1 MSARHYSLSGKLQVG
16 DVLWAEFRPAGN
28 RHSLP
33 LGREAELWYPLR
45 YPVGCSSN
53 CARPVQYEESS
64 LMKRIAILGSTGS
77 IGRSTLSV
85 VESYPDR
92 FQVATLAAG
101 NNAELAFEQAVRWK
115 PRVVSLADEA
125 AAHALQARLRQVG
138 LGKTEIEVVHG
149 AAGTVRVATHP
160 EVDFVVS
167 AIVGVS
173 GLEATYE
180 AVCAG
185 KTVGLANKE
194 CLVVAGELI
203 TAEARKQ
210 GKPLLPIDSE
220 HNAVHQCLRG
230 GRMDEMERI
239 WLTASGGPFLK
250 TPKSEFASITVQQA
264 LNHPTWKMGQRITI
278 DSATLMNK
286 GFEVIEACRLFN
298 LPPSRVQVIVHPQST
313 IHSMVEFVDGS
324 ILAQFSVTDMRLPIL
339 YALTFPE
346 RVESA
351 MHFPV
356 MDLRHLEFL
365 PPDMEKF
372 PCLSLAYEAAE
383 AGGAKTVA
391 LNAADEV
398 AVAAFLQGRIGF
410 DSIPTIIGEVLS
422 ATEVGKLESITQ
434 VLAADSEARARAR
447 QRLEQLSGGSAGSRP
462 VPTAVR
468 VE

>member
-1 MSARHYSLSGKLQVG
+1 
-16 DVLWAEFRPAGN
+16 
-28 RHSLP
+28 
-33 LGREAELWYPLR
+33 
-45 YPVGCSSN
+45 
-53 CARPVQYEESS
+53 
-64 LMKRIAILGSTGS
+64 MKRIAILGSTGS

-101 NNAELAFEQAVRWK
+101 SNIELALEQAVRWK
-115 PRVVSLADEA
+115 PRVLSLAQEPDA
-125 AAHALQARLRQVG
+125 TTLRARLRSAG
-138 LGKTEIEVVHG
+138 LSEIEVVHS

-180 AVCAG
+180 AVRAG

-230 GRMDEMERI
+230 GRMGTDEDHSISEVERI
-239 WLTASGGPFLK
+239 WLTASGGPFLN
-250 TPKSEFASITVQQA
+250 TLKSEFASITVQQA
-264 LNHPTWKMGQRITI
+264 LNHPTWKMGKRITI

-286 GFEVIEACRLFN
+286 GFEVIEACRLFKV
-298 LPPSRVQVIVHPQST
+298 PPERVQVIVHPQST

-324 ILAQFSVTDMRLPIL
+324 ILAQISVTDMRLPIL
-339 YALTFPE
+339 YALTYPE
-346 RVESA
+346 RIPSELRFSI
-351 MHFPV
+351 MN
-356 MDLRHLEFL
+356 LRHLDFC
-365 PPDMEKF
+365 PPDMSKF
-372 PCLSLAYEAAE
+372 PCLRLAYEAAA
-383 AGGAKTVA
+383 AGGAQTIA

-398 AVAAFLQGRIGF
+398 AVAAFLEEQIAFEEIPRI
-410 DSIPTIIGEVLS
+410 IEEVIA
-422 ATEVGKLESITQ
+422 ATPAAHLESIQ
-434 VLAADSEARARAR
+434 KVLILDTEARLLASEIVKQRSRRLSPIRAI
-447 QRLEQLSGGSAGSRP
+447 SY
-462 VPTAVR
+462 
-468 VE
+468 